1 MKIVIITVK
10 PIVKKIEENMN
21 KWKST
26 HSTYHARQVLAL
38 VNAFSTLYENKLI
51 TQHSYDLYKDYV
63 YSYLVEVTQYYKIV
77 VLCAPF
83 KLTR

>member
-1 MKIVIITVK
+1 MKIVTITVK
-10 PIVKKIEENMN
+10 AIVNKIEENMN

-26 HSTYHARQVLAL
+26 HRAYYARQVLAL

-63 YSYLVEVTQYYKIV
+63 YSYSVEVTQYYKNSRAM
-77 VLCAPF
+77 CPF
-83 KLTR
+83 